1 MQNIFTNFIIIN
13 KREQTNIT
21 KRVKFINGWLISIAG
36 LQLLWKDLKSI
47 RTLNQKENY
56 VLYTS
61 RLNQDSIENL
71 FCTFR
76 QQNGNNTNP
85 TPYQLLYAFKKN
97 FLLNY
102 FQHSQKANCI
112 NDLDAILA
120 QMPTDSDLDIMTLFA
135 DKTPFQFKKIC
146 PLSIGQ
152 VDYRNLEIP
161 DQNAFIY
168 VCGYI
173 MSKCLSKHSCEI
185 CLEYA
190 KTQKNVDPSF
200 LLCFFKAYEN
210 AEKTT
215 FGNLNMPHEHFYNYI
230 YNLESEFINSFPIV
244 SAEVGVGNKLKIKML
259 NIDYEHPCPNFDKD
273 YLLNFF
279 CVLEFMLQLNF

>member
-120 QMPTDSDLDIMTLFA
+120 QMPTDADLDISTLFA

-152 VDYRNLEIP
+152 VDYRHLEIP

-168 VCGYI
+168 VFGYI
-173 MSKCLSKHSCEI
+173 TTVFGQETEPATAGTRPVRLVFPSRLGLYGAVGESTVSVPVVV
-185 CLEYA
+185 
-190 KTQKNVDPSF
+190 VDKSINRS
-200 LLCFFKAYEN
+200 LRYLYLILVAAAYRVR
-210 AEKTT
+210 
-215 FGNLNMPHEHFYNYI
+215 HF
-230 YNLESEFINSFPIV
+230 
-244 SAEVGVGNKLKIKML
+244 
-259 NIDYEHPCPNFDKD
+259 C
-273 YLLNFF
+273 
-279 CVLEFMLQLNF
+279 